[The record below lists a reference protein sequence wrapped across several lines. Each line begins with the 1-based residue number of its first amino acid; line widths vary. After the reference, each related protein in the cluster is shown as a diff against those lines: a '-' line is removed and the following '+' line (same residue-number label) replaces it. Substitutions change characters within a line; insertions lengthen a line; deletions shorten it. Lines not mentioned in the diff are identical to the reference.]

1 MRDLIVV
8 FVAVFT
14 VAFSLF
20 CLARATRRPPAM
32 DPLNRVQ
39 AWLMAEGRVNPERHK
54 FRFVSILTPKQF
66 QRIVMRQLQNAGIPL
81 EVEEALLLWVSLC
94 LVCALLGFFLRSLLG
109 LALGIALAALL
120 PVLYLRIRSGRRRN
134 QMEAQIPDLM
144 DLLASGLRAGFSFF
158 QSLQHASTQMDS
170 PLGPTLEHVIAEMT
184 VGIDVETALRR
195 WVDRTGSLD
204 LELGV
209 SAILIQREV
218 GGNLAEVLDNISG
231 IMRDRREAQMEMRS
245 MTAQGRMEGWVIS
258 LLPITLGAFFTLAK
272 PEYMSVLFNTPQGV
286 RMLTLSAVSGVIGI
300 FLVNRI
306 VRPKY

>member
-1 MRDLIVV
+1 MRDLLVV

-20 CLARATRRPPAM
+20 CLGRAARRPPSM

-39 AWLMAEGRVNPERHK
+39 AWLMAEGRVHQERHK
-54 FRFVSILTPKQF
+54 FRFVSILTPKQL
-66 QRIVMRQLQNAGIPL
+66 QRMVMRQLQNAGIPL

-94 LVCALLGFFLRSLLG
+94 LVCALLGFFLKNLLG
-109 LALGIALAALL
+109 LAFGMTLAALL
-120 PVLYLRIRSGRRRN
+120 PILYLRIRSGRRRN

-218 GGNLAEVLDNISG
+218 GGNLADVLDNISG

-286 RMLTLSAVSGVIGI
+286 RMLTVSAVAGIIGI

>member
-1 MRDLIVV
+1 MRDLIVA
-8 FVAVFT
+8 FIAVST
-14 VAFSLF
+14 VLFSFF
-20 CLARATRRPPAM
+20 CLVRATRRPPAL
-32 DPLNRVQ
+32 DPFNRVQ
-39 AWLMAEGRVNPERHK
+39 AWLVSEGRTAPERHK
-54 FRFVSILTPKQF
+54 FRFISVMTPKQLHKK
-66 QRIVMRQLQNAGIPL
+66 IMRQLQNAGIPL

-94 LVCALLGFFLRSLLG
+94 LACALLGFILKG
-109 LALGIALAALL
+109 LPGLSIGLSLAALL
-120 PVLYLRIRSGRRRN
+120 PVLFLRIRSSRRRN
-134 QMEAQIPDLM
+134 QMEEQIPDLM

-258 LLPITLGAFFTLAK
+258 LLPIALGTFFTLAK
-272 PEYMSVLFNTPQGV
+272 PEYMGVLFNTPQGV
-286 RMLTLSAVSGVIGI
+286 RMLTISGVSGVIGI
-300 FLVNRI
+300 ILVNRI
-306 VRPKY
+306 VRPRY